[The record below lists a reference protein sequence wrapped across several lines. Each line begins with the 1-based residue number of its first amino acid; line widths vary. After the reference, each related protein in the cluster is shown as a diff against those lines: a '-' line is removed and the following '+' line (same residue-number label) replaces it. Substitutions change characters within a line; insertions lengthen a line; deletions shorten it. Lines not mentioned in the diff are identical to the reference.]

1 MGSQTATNFF
11 EGAGFDW
18 ESYITHRPAPTSDFY
33 QLIYDHH
40 RAHGGEFNL
49 AHDIGTGPGN
59 IAQQIGKA
67 FKKVHASEPSAY
79 HTSQCRGED
88 ISTQGGHAAESV
100 DLITVAQCIPLM
112 NVDQAISGFGKLL
125 KTNGTLA
132 IWFYGRPAFADPKQR
147 ESQLIINRIL
157 SKAWDR
163 VRPMKGTGFERAKI
177 MLCAFLDNV
186 AFPEGEWKQVRRL
199 KWNHDKPM
207 MFLEND
213 DVDFDIRWDSA
224 VREDELE
231 EKMIDRGFWAVDAD
245 VGWMRGFVDYALP
258 WENKD
263 EEKAQFDGL
272 FKELERAMG
281 GKEKKQKVTWPVAL
295 LLATKK
301 WAVGNYSAL
310 GITIF
315 GNEKSVG

>member
-1 MGSQTATNFF
+1 MGSQGDNFF

-18 ESYITHRPAPTSDFY
+18 ESYIVHRPAPDAQFY

-40 RAHGGEFNL
+40 RTNGGEFNL

-59 IAQQIGKA
+59 IAEQVGKA
-67 FKKVHASEPSAY
+67 FKRVHASEPSAY
-79 HTSQCRGED
+79 HTSVAEHRLKAIDPDKFTTQQCGGED
-88 ISTQGGHAAESV
+88 ISTAGHKSGSV

-112 NVDQAISGFGKLL
+112 KVDQAISGFAKLL
-125 KTNGTLA
+125 KPNGTVA
-132 IWFYGRPAFADPKQR
+132 IWFYGRPAFADPSQQR
-147 ESQLIINRIL
+147 SQLIINQIL

-163 VRPMKGTGFERAKI
+163 VRPMKGTGFEAAKI

-186 AFPEGEWKQVRRL
+186 SFPENDWKQVRRV

-207 MFLEND
+207 MFLEDD
-213 DVDFDIRWDSA
+213 DVDFEIKWDSQ
-224 VREDELE
+224 VRKDESE
-231 EKMIDRGFWAVDAD
+231 EKIIDRDFWAIDAD
-245 VGWMRGFVDYALP
+245 VAWMRGFVDYALP

-272 FKELERAMG
+272 FRELELSMG
-281 GKEKKQKVTWPVAL
+281 GKEKKQRITWPVAL

-301 WAVGNYSAL
+301 
-310 GITIF
+310 
-315 GNEKSVG
+315 